1 MCQMAQPLMTSCHHQ
16 PQSFKNIIPPSP
28 PPPSQ
33 PIIHHQID
41 SSIFF
46 LSWFADLFVSL
57 KHTLS
62 ACRLWCNSV
71 VLLSLV
77 VSRLSW
83 QSAVTYCIT
92 CKHTHINF
100 TSLSFA
106 AQPHCLLL
114 CRTAWPGFAEISSF
128 IRNNPGSK
136 RSVKNCSR
144 TLHLA
149 VT

>member
-1 MCQMAQPLMTSCHHQ
+1 MSNGSASYDIMSSPATIFLKHYPPL
-16 PQSFKNIIPPSP
+16 
-28 PPPSQ
+28 PPSQ
-33 PIIHHQID
+33 STYYT
-41 SSIFF
+41 SSNWQQYFF